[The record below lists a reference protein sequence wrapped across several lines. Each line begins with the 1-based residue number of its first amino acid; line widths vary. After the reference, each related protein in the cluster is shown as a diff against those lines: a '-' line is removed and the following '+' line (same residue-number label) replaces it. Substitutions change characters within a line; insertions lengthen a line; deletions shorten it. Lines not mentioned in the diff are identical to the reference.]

1 MKKQKA
7 KKKKKREAIKEEVQ
21 AELRKSGRG
30 SFAEPCPAQMDDG
43 NPHLI
48 VAQSSPDPHL
58 IVILT

>member
-48 VAQSSPDPHL
+48 
-58 IVILT
+58 LT